1 MNIRIKPV
9 GIIAALAAFSLLM
22 PPAAAKP
29 LPKDSRVL
37 TGTLDNGF
45 TWKFRQ
51 HDNPPGKMALIM
63 HVRSGSLNEKE
74 SQRGLAHFLEHMAFN
89 GSENFAPGDLIP
101 YFESVGMEFGAD
113 LNAFTSFD
121 QTAYMLFLPDTEP
134 QQIDKALLVLS
145 DYAFRM
151 LLLDEEID
159 KERGVVLEESRR
171 GKGAFQRIRDK
182 LWPELFA
189 ETRFAV
195 RLPIGKDEIL
205 ETAKRNEFVDYYR
218 TWYRPENITLVM
230 VGDTEVE
237 GIIPMI
243 EKQFGKYRPKAPSRR
258 QETPE
263 FKTFTHRRAMVVTDP
278 EMAMCNVGMLNIL
291 PGRPP
296 VTTVEQWQEELIER
310 IGSWIMGRRF
320 EELVDKGEASYRRA
334 RASAMAFF
342 NDAVLI
348 TGSASGEPQDWNK
361 MLEELVM
368 EVLRAREFGFTE
380 RELDLAKKELLADAE
395 RAVRTEPTTNARSL
409 MFAIMSAAN
418 DREPVLSAQQK
429 LDLYEQLLPKADL
442 AQVNAAF
449 TKNFKPGSFAYTV
462 EMVDKENVAQ
472 PTRDDV
478 LAAAR
483 AAWARKVT
491 PIQEVA
497 APTELLAAAPIPGK
511 IVDTA
516 TDDELGITS
525 AWLSNGVRVHHRFM
539 DYKEDT
545 VIVTVSLAGGDIEET
560 EKNMGVTEVASLAIR
575 EPSTGRLTT
584 TNINDIMTG
593 KNITVRGGGDKDVF
607 RISITGSPKD
617 LETGLQ
623 LAHALLTDGKITE
636 AAFKNWRLQT
646 LQRIE
651 MMRTMPPFR
660 AFVASE
666 DLLTGGDPRFA
677 FPTKEIVDRQSIS
690 RSQAWFDRLCRTA
703 PIEVSVVGEISRDD
717 AMALIAKYIG
727 SLPKRSR
734 SADSLNKLR
743 RVARPTGPLSR
754 HVDVETVTPQG
765 MSMAGFVAG
774 EGQNTHDLRA
784 MALASNIMTSRVV
797 KRIRE
802 ELSWV
807 YSIRAS
813 HRPNFAYKDVGRF
826 VAAAPCDP
834 ANVNKVADEVHRMF
848 KAFADDGPTDEEL
861 TNAKKQIANNLDTE
875 MKEPRYWSNVLRS
888 LDLHGRNLDDE
899 KGKVAAYNRYTTSQV
914 RGTFRKYYT
923 PERKYRVTATP
934 TKPEPSG
941 KEKKKEKETSSP
953 S

>member
-1 MNIRIKPV
+1 MNARIKPV
-9 GIIAALAAFSLLM
+9 EVIAVLAAFSLLL
-22 PPAAAKP
+22 PLATAKP
-29 LPKDSRVL
+29 LPKDSRVQ

-45 TWKFRQ
+45 TWQFRQ
-51 HDNPPGKMALIM
+51 HDNPPGKMAVIL
-63 HVRSGSLNEKE
+63 HVRSGSLNEKD
-74 SQRGLAHFLEHMAFN
+74 SQQGLAHFLEHMGFN
-89 GSENFAPGDLIP
+89 GSENFAPGELIP
-101 YFESVGMEFGAD
+101 YFESIGMEFGGD

-121 QTAYMLFLPDTEP
+121 QTAYMLFLPDTKPE
-134 QQIDKALLVLS
+134 QIDKALLVLS

-151 LLLDEEID
+151 LLLDSEID

-195 RLPIGKDEIL
+195 RLPIGKDAIL
-205 ETAKRNEFVDYYR
+205 ESATRNEFVDYYR
-218 TWYRPENITLVM
+218 TWYRPENMTLVM
-230 VGDTEVE
+230 VGDVE
-237 GIIPMI
+237 AKGIIPMI
-243 EKQFGKYRPKAPSRR
+243 EKQFGKYRPKMPSRK

-263 FKTFTHRRAMVVTDP
+263 FKTFTHQRAMVVTDP

-296 VTTVEQWQEELIER
+296 VTTVEQWQEELIEQ

-320 EELVDKGEASYRRA
+320 EDLVDRGEASYRRA

-361 MLEELVM
+361 MLDELVM
-368 EVLRAREFGFTE
+368 EVHRAREFGFTE
-380 RELDLAKKELLADAE
+380 HELDLAKKELLADAE

-409 MFAIMSAAN
+409 MFEIMSAAH
-418 DREPVLSAQQK
+418 DREPVLSAQQE
-429 LDLYEQLLPKADL
+429 LDLYQQSLPKADL

-449 TKNFKPGSFAYTV
+449 TKNFKPGSFAYTI
-462 EMVDKENVAQ
+462 EMVDKESVDV
-472 PTRDDV
+472 PSSDDV

-483 AAWARKVT
+483 AAWARTVE
-491 PIQEVA
+491 PIVEET
-497 APTELLAAAPIPGK
+497 APTELLATAPISGK

-539 DYKEDT
+539 DYKKDT
-545 VIVTVSLAGGDIEET
+545 VLVTISLAGGQIEET

-575 EPSTGRLTT
+575 EPATDRLTT

-593 KNITVRGGGDKDVF
+593 KNITVRGGGADDVF

-623 LAHALLTDGKITE
+623 LAHALMTHGKITD

-651 MMRTMPPFR
+651 MMRTMPMFR
-660 AFVASE
+660 AFEASE
-666 DLLTGGDPRFA
+666 DLLTNSDPRFA
-677 FPTKEIVDRQSIS
+677 FPTKEIVDSQSIS

-717 AMALIAKYIG
+717 ALALVAKYVG
-727 SLPKRSR
+727 SLPKRNR
-734 SADSLNKLR
+734 SAAHLNKLR
-743 RVARPTGPLSR
+743 PVARPTGPLSR
-754 HVDVETVTPQG
+754 HVDVKTMTPQG
-765 MSMAGFVAG
+765 MSMAGFVACDA
-774 EGQNTHDLRA
+774 QNTRDLRA

-807 YSIRAS
+807 YSIRAT

-834 ANVNKVADEVHRMF
+834 VNVDKVADEVHRMF
-848 KAFADDGPTDEEL
+848 KAFADEGPSDEEL
-861 TNAKKQIANNLDTE
+861 TNAKKQIANNLDTQ

-888 LDLHGRNLDDE
+888 LDLQGRNLDDE

-914 RGTFRKYYT
+914 RDTFRKYYT
-923 PERKYRVTATP
+923 PARTYSVTATP
-934 TKPEPSG
+934 TEAEPSDSD
-941 KEKKKEKETSSP
+941 KKKEKETSSP
-953 S
+953 